1 MEECEG
7 IFWKHPSSAAASFLH
22 KPGDKVTAPSL
33 RRGLAPFPEGS
44 AYAAFCA
51 LPGQAEHS
59 TGDVIIKPYLMHE
72 GLE

>member
-1 MEECEG
+1 M
-7 IFWKHPSSAAASFLH
+7 
-22 KPGDKVTAPSL
+22 
-33 RRGLAPFPEGS
+33 PFPEGS
-44 AYAAFCA
+44 AYAAFCT